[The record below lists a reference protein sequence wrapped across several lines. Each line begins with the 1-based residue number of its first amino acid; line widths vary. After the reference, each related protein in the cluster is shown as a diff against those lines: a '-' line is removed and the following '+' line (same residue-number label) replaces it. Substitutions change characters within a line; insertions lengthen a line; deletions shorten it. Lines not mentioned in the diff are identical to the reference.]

1 MYSEMRKGNR
11 TYRSAIRAEAAA
23 ATRARVVAAAADVLR
38 SQKTPASVT
47 MDAVA
52 KAAGVTRLTVYNQ
65 FGSRNALFEAVFDE
79 CAKQGE
85 LTRIPEAMTNPDP
98 QKGLGRLIE
107 IFCEFWA
114 SDPGL
119 GRLHDEA
126 AFDPEF
132 AVALSKRNERR
143 RKAIAT
149 LVSRMEIKAAARADV
164 IDAVFTLTSQ
174 QVYRSLSPGRS
185 ASATC
190 KLISQLCEVAIK
202 LRERQSPDQP
212 ETAFYPNI

>member
-1 MYSEMRKGNR
+1 MRKENR

-23 ATRARVVAAAADVLR
+23 ATRARVVTAAADLLR
-38 SQKTPASVT
+38 SQKTPASIT

-52 KAAGVTRLTVYNQ
+52 KGAGVTRLTVYNQ
-65 FGSRNALFEAVFDE
+65 FGGRSALFEAVFDE
-79 CAKQGE
+79 RAKQGG

-98 QKGLGRLIE
+98 QKALSRLIE

-119 GRLHDEA
+119 SRLHDEA
-126 AFDPEF
+126 AFDPEL
-132 AVALSKRNERR
+132 AATLSKRNERR
-143 RKAIAT
+143 RKAIAI
-149 LVSRMEIKAAARADV
+149 LVSRMEVKAPARADV
-164 IDAVFTLTSQ
+164 IDAVFALTSQ
-174 QVYRSLSPGRS
+174 QVYRSLSSSRRN

-202 LRERQSPDQP
+202 TL
-212 ETAFYPNI
+212 N

>member
-1 MYSEMRKGNR
+1 MMYNEMSKGNR
-11 TYRSAIRAEAAA
+11 AYRSAIRAEASA
-23 ATRARVVAAAADVLR
+23 ATRERLVTAAADLLR
-38 SQKTPASVT
+38 SQTTPASVT
-47 MDAVA
+47 MDSVA

-65 FGSRNALFEAVFDE
+65 LGSRNALFEAVFDE
-79 CAKQGE
+79 CAKQGG

-132 AVALSKRNERR
+132 AAVLSKRNERR
-143 RKAIAT
+143 RRAITT
-149 LVSRMEIKAAARADV
+149 LLSRMEVKAAARADL
-164 IDAVFTLTSQ
+164 IDALFTLTSQ
-174 QVYRSLSPGRS
+174 QVYRSLSSSGRS
-185 ASATC
+185 ASAIC
-190 KLISQLCEVAIK
+190 NLVSQLCGAAIK
-202 LRERQSPDQP
+202 TLS
-212 ETAFYPNI
+212 

>member
-1 MYSEMRKGNR
+1 MSKGVR
-11 TYRSAIRAEAAA
+11 TYRSAIRAEASA
-23 ATRARVVAAAADVLR
+23 ATRARLVAAAGELLR

-47 MDAVA
+47 MDGVA

-79 CAKQGE
+79 CAKQGG

-98 QKGLGRLIE
+98 EKGLERLVE
-107 IFCEFWA
+107 IFCDFWA
-114 SDPGL
+114 SDAGL

-132 AVALSKRNERR
+132 ASVLSKRNERR

-149 LVSRMEIKAAARADV
+149 LVSRMEIEARVRADV
-164 IDAVFTLTSQ
+164 IDALFTLTSQ
-174 QVYRSLSPGRS
+174 QVYRSLSSRGRS
-185 ASATC
+185 TRATC
-190 KLISQLCEVAIK
+190 ELVSQLCRMTIK
-202 LRERQSPDQP
+202 TLS
-212 ETAFYPNI
+212 

>member
-1 MYSEMRKGNR
+1 MYTEMDKGNR

-23 ATRARVVAAAADVLR
+23 ATRTRLVAAAADLLR
-38 SQKTPASVT
+38 SHKAPASVT

-79 CAKQGE
+79 SAKLGG
-85 LTRIPEAMTNPDP
+85 LARIPEAMSNPDP
-98 QKGLGRLIE
+98 HKALARLVE
-107 IFCEFWA
+107 IFCAFWA

-132 AVALSKRNERR
+132 AAALAKRNERR

-149 LVSRMEIKAAARADV
+149 LVSRMDVKASARADL
-164 IDAVFTLTSQ
+164 IDTVFALTSQ

-185 ASATC
+185 AGAAR
-190 KLISQLCEVAIK
+190 KLISQLCEAT
-202 LRERQSPDQP
+202 LNTLS
-212 ETAFYPNI
+212 

>member
-1 MYSEMRKGNR
+1 MRKRNR

-23 ATRARVVAAAADVLR
+23 ATRTRVVTAAADLLR
-38 SQKTPASVT
+38 SQRTATLVT

-52 KAAGVTRLTVYNQ
+52 KAGGVTRLTVYNQ
-65 FGSRNALFEAVFDE
+65 FGGRNALFEAVFDE
-79 CAKQGE
+79 CAKRGG
-85 LTRIPEAMTNPDP
+85 LTRIPEAMSNPDP
-98 QKGLGRLIE
+98 RRGLARLIE
-107 IFCEFWA
+107 IFCDFWA

-132 AVALSKRNERR
+132 AAALSKRNEGR

-149 LVSRMEIKAAARADV
+149 LVSRMRVKVPARADV
-164 IDAVFTLTSQ
+164 IDALFALTSQ

-185 ASATC
+185 ASATY
-190 KLISQLCEVAIK
+190 KLISELCEATIK
-202 LRERQSPDQP
+202 TLD
-212 ETAFYPNI
+212 

>member
-1 MYSEMRKGNR
+1 
-11 TYRSAIRAEAAA
+11 
-23 ATRARVVAAAADVLR
+23 
-38 SQKTPASVT
+38 

-65 FGSRNALFEAVFDE
+65 FGSRNALFEAVFDA
-79 CAKQGE
+79 CAKQGG
-85 LTRIPEAMTNPDP
+85 LNRIPEAMSDPDP
-98 QKGLGRLIE
+98 QRGLSRLIE
-107 IFCEFWA
+107 IFCDFWA

-132 AVALSKRNERR
+132 AAALSKRNEGR

-149 LVSRMEIKAAARADV
+149 LVSRMKLKAPARTDV
-164 IDAVFTLTSQ
+164 IDALFALTSQ
-174 QVYRSLSPGRS
+174 QVYRTLSPGRN

-190 KLISQLCEVAIK
+190 KLISRLCDAAIK
-202 LRERQSPDQP
+202 TL
-212 ETAFYPNI
+212 T